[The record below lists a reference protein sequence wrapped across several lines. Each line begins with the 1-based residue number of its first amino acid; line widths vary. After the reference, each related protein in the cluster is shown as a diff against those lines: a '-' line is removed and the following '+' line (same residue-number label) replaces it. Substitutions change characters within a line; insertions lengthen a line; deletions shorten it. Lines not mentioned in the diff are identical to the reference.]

1 MDIDW
6 NEILVASDYDRT
18 LANEE
23 NNFVIS
29 PIVVQ
34 KVNEFSKKYKFVVV
48 SGREKKFMDKL
59 AVGLR
64 PTAWILENGSLIFFD
79 NKEFVLCEK
88 SWFERDRE
96 KIIEI
101 LDNLKAKYS
110 IGRVIIYI
118 DGYGSKLD
126 MLRDIEK
133 YGRIE
138 VNRNDAMILPKGVD
152 KGVGVLKFKELT
164 GFKGKIIA
172 VGDSENDYALFR
184 IADIKVAVANAIPQI
199 KEIADIVTEKPNG
212 LGVVE
217 ILDKILS
224 GNFGKE
230 VDIH

>member
-1 MDIDW
+1 LDIDW

-23 NNFVIS
+23 SNFVIS

-34 KVNEFSKKYKFVVV
+34 KINEFSKKYKFVVV

-118 DGYGSKLD
+118 DGLW
-126 MLRDIEK
+126 I
-133 YGRIE
+133 
-138 VNRNDAMILPKGVD
+138 
-152 KGVGVLKFKELT
+152 
-164 GFKGKIIA
+164 
-172 VGDSENDYALFR
+172 
-184 IADIKVAVANAIPQI
+184 
-199 KEIADIVTEKPNG
+199 
-212 LGVVE
+212 
-217 ILDKILS
+217 
-224 GNFGKE
+224 
-230 VDIH
+230 